1 MVDVNQKK
9 CTGCGACYN
18 ICPVRCIEMKEN
30 DEGFLYPV
38 IKGKNCINCNACEK
52 VCPLEKKQVCEME
65 FYGVVN
71 KADIPQSSSSTGLA
85 YKMAKAVIENGGTV
99 FGAVFNDDCEVV
111 HKSVNSLEA
120 VESLSGSKYIQS
132 NMQKNFNEVKTALEQ
147 EKMTLFVGTPCQV
160 AGLLSFLG
168 KKYENL
174 YTVDFI
180 CHGVPS
186 PKVWRYYLKNIR
198 EKYRLGKI
206 KSINFRDRKYGWAN
220 YGLSINGDE
229 NEYFAL
235 RTDDLYE
242 TAFSRNITLRKSCYL
257 CDFKDKNRYS
267 DIMLGD
273 FWGGVEHSRVFNSN
287 GTSIVSVN
295 TKQGK
300 KLFEMV
306 FDEIDYEKVNVA
318 EYFKYHNRAMVTSVK
333 HTNIRSKFFDEFAE
347 NPDKVEMLLGKYIKK
362 TNLPLKIAQIRG
374 KLARGKRKILKMFK
388 CVKG

>member
-1 MVDVNQKK
+1 MIDVNQKK

-38 IKGKNCINCNACEK
+38 IKEKNCINCNACEK
-52 VCPLEKKQVCEME
+52 VCPLEKKQVCETE
-65 FYGVVN
+65 FYSVVN
-71 KADIPQSSSSTGLA
+71 KFDIPQSSSSTGLA
-85 YKMAKAVIENGGTV
+85 YKMAKAVIENGGIV
-99 FGAVFNDDCEVV
+99 FGAVFNDDFEVV
-111 HKSVNSLEA
+111 HKSVNSIEA

-132 NMQKNFNEVKTALEQ
+132 NIKKTFNEVKTALEQ
-147 EKMTLFVGTPCQV
+147 EKITLFVGTPCQV

-186 PKVWRYYLKNIR
+186 PKVWKYYLKNIR
-198 EKYRLGKI
+198 EKYRFGKI
-206 KSINFRDRKYGWAN
+206 KSINFRDRKHGWAN

-242 TAFSRNITLRKSCYL
+242 TAFSRNITLRKSCYV
-257 CDFKDKNRYS
+257 CEFKDKNRYS

-273 FWGGVEHSRVFNSN
+273 FWGGVKHSRVFDSN

-300 KLFEMV
+300 KLFKMV
-306 FDEIDYEKVNVA
+306 SDGLDYEKVNVA

-333 HTNIRSKFFDEFAE
+333 HINIRSKFFEEFSE
-347 NPDKVEMLLGKYIKK
+347 NPDNVEMILGKYIKK
-362 TNLPLKIAQIRG
+362 TNLPLKITQIRG